1 MGFVQQSPHSGWH
14 AEPNLRSYNMR
25 YTRRLIAIL
34 TVFGT
39 WCVAAASAA
48 YAMRPDPV
56 GGDGVIAPPPSG
68 ISSSS
73 VVGTPLWKFIAVAA
87 VTALLVLAVVG
98 LISSLRH
105 TRTAGPSRM
114 LRA

>member
-1 MGFVQQSPHSGWH
+1 
-14 AEPNLRSYNMR
+14 MR

-48 YAMRPDPV
+48 YAMRPPDPV
-56 GGDGVIAPPPSG
+56 GGGGVIAPRPSG

-73 VVGTPLWKFIAVAA
+73 VGTPLWKFIAVAA